1 MNPVSL
7 TPSAAATLLKAAEAE
22 HTGQLVS
29 AELLYLQVLRECPS
43 HAGSMERLARL
54 AMQRGDPGRAIEF
67 LRAVLA
73 ADPARV
79 PAAIDLA
86 VALVNTDRSEA
97 AASVLE
103 ATLAAVPG
111 AATAWLLLGQIRE
124 SLDDDFGALKAWY
137 QAVTRAQRAGE
148 WLDAATTPPSL
159 VDVVAH
165 AIERVHV
172 GRRALLFGAFE
183 GLRQEYGAS
192 ELKRVDRALTGYLRE
207 WNAAPRDPR
216 QRPKFFYFPGLPD
229 DPYHDPFLQPWA
241 ERLQA
246 AFPEVRAEALRV
258 IDEDRRLPAFIEVPE
273 GVRPGH
279 LAGAASEPSWEA
291 LFFYRRGRRFDANHE
306 RCPRTSAIL
315 ESIELCRIAE
325 QAPEILFSVLRP
337 GTHILPHHGVS
348 NVRLVMHLPLI
359 VPRDCALNLV
369 GVGEHHWQEGR
380 LVMFDD
386 TFSHEAWNRSDQ
398 TRVVLLMDCWNPHLS
413 AVEKK
418 AVASLVEAISGL
430 QDTGLAE

>member
-1 MNPVSL
+1 MSSGPLS
-7 TPSAAATLLKAAEAE
+7 PAAASKLLRAAEAE

-43 HAGSMERLARL
+43 HVGSMERLARL
-54 AMQRGDPGRAIEF
+54 AMQRGDPRRAAEF
-67 LRAVLA
+67 LQPVVAG
-73 ADPARV
+73 DPADV
-79 PAAIDLA
+79 AAAIDLA
-86 VALVNTDRSEA
+86 VALVNSDRSED

-103 ATLAAVPG
+103 ATVAAVP
-111 AATAWLLLGQIRE
+111 AAPTAWLLLGRIRE
-124 SLDDDFGALKAWY
+124 SLDDDLGALKAWY
-137 QAVTRAQRAGE
+137 QAVTRAQRAGQWVDE
-148 WLDAATTPPSL
+148 ATTPASL
-159 VDVVAH
+159 VDVVEH
-165 AIERVHV
+165 AIEKVHV
-172 GRRALLFGAFE
+172 GRRALFFGAFE
-183 GLRQEYGAS
+183 GLRQQYGAA
-192 ELKRVDRALTGYLRE
+192 ELRRVDRALTGYLRD
-207 WNAAPRDPR
+207 WNATPRDPR
-216 QRPKFFYFPGLPD
+216 QRPKFFYFPDLPD

-246 AFPEVRAEALRV
+246 AFPEVRAEALNV
-258 IDEDRRLPAFIEVPE
+258 IEQDRRLPDFIEVPE

-279 LAGAASEPSWEA
+279 LAGPAVHPSWEA
-291 LFFYRRGRRFDANHE
+291 LFFYRRGRRFDVNHE

-386 TFSHEAWNRSDQ
+386 TFSHEAWNRSDE
-398 TRVVLLMDCWNPHLS
+398 TRVVLLMDCWNPHLG
-413 AVEKK
+413 AVEKL
-418 AVASLVEAISGL
+418 AVARLIEAISGL
-430 QDTGLAE
+430 QDTGALE